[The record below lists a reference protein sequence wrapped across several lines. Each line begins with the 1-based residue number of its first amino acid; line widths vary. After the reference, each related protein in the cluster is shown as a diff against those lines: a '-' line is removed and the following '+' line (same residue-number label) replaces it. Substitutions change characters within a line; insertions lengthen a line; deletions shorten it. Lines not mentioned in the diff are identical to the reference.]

1 MFIRRVFKALGFRA
15 LGLVAAFLTSVL
27 LGRTLG
33 AEALGFISLAVAI
46 ASFGNLL
53 INIGLQNSLT
63 KFIAKFEAHG
73 ESNKSADIIKKSF
86 LIRHLNF
93 VVVVFLFA
101 LTLSLISDWI
111 GVDDHQQWLFFLFV
125 CVFLMAGLNGIYGAI
140 LKGLGKAWQAI
151 AVEQSL
157 VPLFNALLCFLV
169 YFLFKL
175 SLLNVVI
182 IYASMTM
189 LTLLIGKRLINKY
202 QPSINDS
209 ASIPVSTIIKG
220 SIPLFL
226 AASMQVLMNQTDVV
240 MLGHFL
246 DTATVGGYSVAM
258 KIALMMNML
267 LVISNAFISP
277 KIAAFDSLNDK
288 NGLKKIIWNTF
299 SLHILISL
307 FILGF
312 FLLFDELILGLFG
325 QEFVGYKS
333 VFWILLAG
341 QLINFIFGS
350 MGYVLA
356 FTKDAF
362 WYTAIIF
369 VGCILNVVCNY
380 QFIQLMEVEG
390 AAIATAG
397 TVSFVNLCFFAYVL
411 WHFFYGRYA
420 NKTLSKK

>member
-1 MFIRRVFKALGFRA
+1 M
-15 LGLVAAFLTSVL
+15 LGLVAAFLTSIL

-33 AEALGFISLAVAI
+33 AEALGFISLAVAVS
-46 ASFGNLL
+46 SFGNLL
-53 INIGLQNSLT
+53 INMGLQNSLT
-63 KFIAKFEAHG
+63 KFIARFEARG
-73 ESNKSADIIKKSF
+73 ESNKSSGIIKKSF
-86 LIRHLNF
+86 IIRHLNF
-93 VVVVFLFA
+93 IVVAILFA
-101 LTLSLISDWI
+101 LTLPLISDWLGI
-111 GVDDHQQWLFFLFV
+111 DDHQQWLFFILI
-125 CVFLMAGLNGIYGAI
+125 CVFLTAGVNGIYGAI
-140 LKGLGKAWQAI
+140 LKGLEKAWQAI
-151 AVEQSL
+151 TIEQSL
-157 VPLFNALLCFLV
+157 VPLFNAILCFTV

-175 SLLNVVI
+175 SLVNLVI
-182 IYASMTM
+182 IYASSTV
-189 LTLLIGKRLINKY
+189 LTLFIGKILIKKY
-202 QPSINDS
+202 QPSIDNP
-209 ASIPVSTIIKG
+209 ASIPIKTIIQG
-220 SIPLFL
+220 SLPLFL
-226 AASMQVLMNQTDVV
+226 AASMQLMMNQTDVV

-246 DTATVGGYSVAM
+246 DTGTVGGYSVAM

-267 LVISNAFISP
+267 LVISNAFVSP
-277 KIAAFDSLNDK
+277 KIAAFDSVKDK
-288 NGLKKIIWNTF
+288 KGLKKIIWITF

-312 FLLFDELILGLFG
+312 FVLFIDSILGLFG
-325 QEFVGYKS
+325 QAFVGYKS

-369 VGCILNVVCNY
+369 TGCILNVVGNY
-380 QFIQLMEVEG
+380 HFIQWMEVEG

-397 TVSFVNLCFFAYVL
+397 TLSFVNLCFFSYVL